1 MLNFLL
7 ILCFLSIFNNIFITV
22 ETKYE
27 INSKIAFEDYENSL

>member
-27 INSKIAFEDYENSL
+27 INSKIAFVDYENSL